1 MNYIDIV
8 IAILLAVF
16 GFGGWRKGIITSA
29 ATLLGL
35 GVGLYGAFHFSDWTA
50 EKLLQFVEIDPKYL
64 NVISFVVTFIALAI
78 LVHLLGRLVAK
89 VVKTLDLGFVDRLG
103 GLVFGLAK
111 GLLVCSLV
119 VMLLN
124 VFKEKEIIK
133 DRDKQ
138 ESVLYPY
145 VEQAVPYVYQGFDL
159 VKDAVK
165 TDSTEEDNGK
175 NC

>member
-1 MNYIDIV
+1 M
-8 IAILLAVF
+8 
-16 GFGGWRKGIITSA
+16 
-29 ATLLGL
+29 
-35 GVGLYGAFHFSDWTA
+35 
-50 EKLLQFVEIDPKYL
+50 
-64 NVISFVVTFIALAI
+64 
-78 LVHLLGRLVAK
+78 GRLVAK